1 MKKHIALFV
10 GLVAISG
17 SAFAGKE
24 AAVAKEAA
32 KAAVE
37 VTKEVAKETPGMFT
51 RAYSSARDA
60 VTSSAKY
67 VSDKAVQAG
76 TWAADKTAAP
86 REAVSTFVADHKT
99 AVIITGA
106 VTAAAIIA
114 IVAYKIGARKSAK
127 KEAEVNCYEC
137 TNS

>member
-1 MKKHIALFV
+1 MKKHVALFI

-17 SAFAGKE
+17 SAFAGDDAPATKEIAKATVE
-24 AAVAKEAA
+24 AA
-32 KAAVE
+32 
-37 VTKEVAKETPGMFT
+37 KEVAKKAPGMLT

-86 REAVSTFVADHKT
+86 REAVSTFVKAHKT
-99 AVIITGA
+99 ATIVTGA
-106 VTAAAIIA
+106 VVATALTAYII
-114 IVAYKIGARKSAK
+114 YKLSTRKSAK
-127 KEAEVNCYEC
+127 KEAEVNCYC
-137 TNS
+137 TN